1 MDQFVYNTYVQILKD
16 ELLPAMGCTEPIAVA
31 YAGAVARQAL
41 GKLPDRVVIEVSRNI
56 IKNVKSVIVPHT
68 GGMRGL
74 EAACAAGIVAGR
86 ADRELEVIAEVSQE
100 KIEKI
105 QRYIEDT
112 SMTVD
117 FAKSDLIF
125 DICITVY
132 AGEESAFVRI
142 VDYHTNVVTVRRGSQ
157 VLVERQITGKT
168 ESAMADKSL
177 LTIQNI
183 FDFANEVK
191 IEDVKEV
198 LDRQIVYNMAIAEE
212 GLRRSYG
219 ANIGRVILNT
229 YGEKDVKVRARAM
242 AAAGSDARM
251 NGCELPVVINS
262 GSGNQGITAS
272 VPVIVYA
279 QHLGSSPDQL
289 YRALVVSNL
298 SILHIKEGIGRLSA
312 YCGAV
317 GAGCGAGAGIAY
329 LQGGDY
335 DTLAHTLVNSLAILS
350 GTICDGAKAS
360 CAAKIAAAVDAGILG
375 YSMYK
380 NGQEFLGGDGIV
392 KRGVEN
398 TIRCVGLLASE
409 GMQETDKEIVKLMI
423 QNNLA

>member
-100 KIEKI
+100 QIEEI

-112 SMTVD
+112 PMTVD

-142 VDYHTNVVTVRRGSQ
+142 VDYHTNLVTVRRGSQ
-157 VLVERQITGKT
+157 ALVERQITGKT

-198 LDRQIVYNMAIAEE
+198 LDRQIAYNMAIAEE

-229 YGEKDVKVRARAM
+229 YGENDVKVRARAM

-279 QHLGSSPDQL
+279 QHLGSSPDRL

-298 SILHIKEGIGRLSA
+298 STLHIKP
-312 YCGAV
+312 
-317 GAGCGAGAGIAY
+317 
-329 LQGGDY
+329 
-335 DTLAHTLVNSLAILS
+335 
-350 GTICDGAKAS
+350 
-360 CAAKIAAAVDAGILG
+360 AAAPGRASPISRGATTTRWPTPWSTAWPFCRAPSATGPRPPAPPRSPPPWTPAFWAIPCTKTARNFWAATA
-375 YSMYK
+375 SSS
-380 NGQEFLGGDGIV
+380 GG
-392 KRGVEN
+392 
-398 TIRCVGLLASE
+398 
-409 GMQETDKEIVKLMI
+409 
-423 QNNLA
+423 

>member
-1 MDQFVYNTYVQILKD
+1 
-16 ELLPAMGCTEPIAVA
+16 
-31 YAGAVARQAL
+31 
-41 GKLPDRVVIEVSRNI
+41 
-56 IKNVKSVIVPHT
+56 
-68 GGMRGL
+68 
-74 EAACAAGIVAGR
+74 
-86 ADRELEVIAEVSQE
+86 
-100 KIEKI
+100 
-105 QRYIEDT
+105 
-112 SMTVD
+112 MTVD

-298 SILHIKEGIGRLSA
+298 STLHIKEGIGRLSA

-329 LQGGDY
+329 LQGATTTRWPILLSTAWPFCRAPSATGPRLPVPPRSPPPWTPAFWAIPCTKTARNFWAATASSSGGRKHHPLRGASGLRGHAGDRQG
-335 DTLAHTLVNSLAILS
+335 DRQADDPEQS
-350 GTICDGAKAS
+350 GLTGRERS
-360 CAAKIAAAVDAGILG
+360 AV
-375 YSMYK
+375 
-380 NGQEFLGGDGIV
+380 
-392 KRGVEN
+392 
-398 TIRCVGLLASE
+398 
-409 GMQETDKEIVKLMI
+409 
-423 QNNLA
+423 